1 MTIAQENLM
10 ADLRSVLRQL
20 LELEP
25 SHSWVPGLHR
35 RFDGIVKD
43 LYRTGMTRDE
53 IDNAI

>member
-43 LYRTGMTRDE
+43 LYRTGMTRDD